1 MWKVE
6 NALNELSDVA
16 KEISRYK
23 LKGTSWI
30 FVFLIVNFE
39 ERPTKGKTVKHE
51 RTRT

>member
-16 KEISRYK
+16 KEISRHK

-30 FVFLIVNFE
+30 FLFLIAKCE
-39 ERPTKGKTVKHE
+39 ERTTKGKTVKHE
-51 RTRT
+51 RART